1 MFRRCDDSRM
11 DPKGLPKTLDQV
23 QLRVDGHSVPSDM
36 NETVIVPFWIFV
48 LLLGGTAFTLA
59 DRLLFPIMRWFMQR
73 SINRVIDDISCR
85 LSLEIRPFQLT
96 KRKVLIDRLI
106 NDPGVIKAIQREVRQ
121 RGVSRQ
127 IVQKEVVVYA
137 KEIVPAFNAYLY
149 FRIGYW
155 VAKKIA
161 RLLYQVHIGLIDSA
175 RLEKIDPDSTVVFVM
190 NHRSNMDYIIVSFLV
205 AERTAL
211 SYAVG
216 EWARIWP
223 LQTLI
228 RAMGAFFVRRRS
240 NNALYRLVLERYIR
254 MATKE
259 GVCQAVFPE
268 GGLSR
273 NGQMGRPKFGI
284 IDYMVRGYHTDMDRD
299 IVFVPVG
306 LNYDRTMEDRS
317 LLRSLDP
324 VAASR
329 SRWFVFKTTSLF
341 MLKSVTL
348 MISSRWRKFG
358 YACVNFGPY
367 VSLHDYCVERGI
379 DFSRMDR
386 MERFKAV
393 ETLSYKLMDAIAAVI
408 PVLPIPMVAA
418 VFQENPESSF
428 SAFEIEE
435 QVNRLIADIQ
445 ARGAPVF
452 ISTRSR
458 VQNIV
463 TALNMLT
470 IRRLIIESNG
480 TYRADP
486 AMRDVL
492 SYYANSI
499 THWRSGSNSNPI

>member
-1 MFRRCDDSRM
+1 M
-11 DPKGLPKTLDQV
+11 L
-23 QLRVDGHSVPSDM
+23 
-36 NETVIVPFWIFV
+36 
-48 LLLGGTAFTLA
+48 
-59 DRLLFPIMRWFMQR
+59 RWFMQR
-73 SINRVIDDISCR
+73 RINNVIDDISRR
-85 LSLEIRPFQLT
+85 LPLEIRPFQLT
-96 KRKVLIDRLI
+96 KRQVLIDRLVH
-106 NDPGVIKAIQREVRQ
+106 DPAVITAIQSDARQ
-121 RGVSRQ
+121 RGVSREK
-127 IVQKEVVVYA
+127 IQKEVVGYA

-155 VAKKIA
+155 AAKKIA
-161 RLLYQVHIGLIDSA
+161 RLLYQVHIGLTDSA
-175 RLEKIDPDSTVVFVM
+175 GLERIAPESTVVFVM

-205 AERTAL
+205 AEQTAL

-240 NNALYRLVLERYIR
+240 NNALYRLVLKRYIR
-254 MATKE
+254 MATRE

-273 NGQMGRPKFGI
+273 TGRLGQPKFGI
-284 IDYMVRGYHTDMDRD
+284 VDYMVRGFQPGTDRD

-306 LNYDRTMEDRS
+306 INYDRTIEDRS
-317 LLRSLDP
+317 LLRSLNP
-324 VAASR
+324 VATGR
-329 SRWFVFKTTSLF
+329 SRWFVIKTTGLF
-341 MLKSVTL
+341 MMKSVKL
-348 MISSRWRKFG
+348 MILSRWRKFG
-358 YACVNFGPY
+358 YACVNFGSY
-367 VSLHDYCVERGI
+367 ISLHEYCLERDI

-386 MERFKAV
+386 KERFRAV
-393 ETLSYKLMDAIAAVI
+393 ETLSCQLMDAIAAVI

-452 ISTRSR
+452 ISSHSR

-463 TALNMLT
+463 TALNMLR
-470 IRRLIIESNG
+470 IRRLITESNG
-480 TYRADP
+480 IYTSDP

-492 SYYANSI
+492 AYYANSI
-499 THWRSGSNSNPI
+499 TQWRPGSESNPI

>member
-1 MFRRCDDSRM
+1 MA
-11 DPKGLPKTLDQV
+11 QV
-23 QLRVDGHSVPSDM
+23 WPWVARHSVASAM
-36 NETVIVPFWIFV
+36 NEPVIIPLWIFV

-59 DRLLFPIMRWFMQR
+59 DRVLLPMVRWFLQR
-73 SINRVIDDISCR
+73 TINRVIDDISRR

-96 KRKVLIDRLI
+96 KRQVLIDRLV
-106 NDPGVIKAIQREVRQ
+106 NDPGVISAIQREAQQ
-121 RGVSRQ
+121 RGVSRERL
-127 IVQKEVVVYA
+127 QKEVVVYA

-161 RLLYQVHIGLIDSA
+161 RLLYRVHIGLIDSA
-175 RLEKIDPDSTVVFVM
+175 RLEKIDPNSTVVFIM

-240 NNALYRLVLERYIR
+240 NNTLYRLVLERYIH

-284 IDYMVRGYHTDMDRD
+284 IDYMVRGYQPDTDRD

-306 LNYDRTMEDRS
+306 INYDRTIEDRS
-317 LLRSLDP
+317 LMRALDP
-324 VAASR
+324 EAGRR
-329 SRWFVFKTTSLF
+329 SRWFVVKTTGLF
-341 MLKSVTL
+341 IVKSIKL
-348 MISSRWRKFG
+348 MILSRWRKFG
-358 YACVNFGPY
+358 YACVNFGSY
-367 VSLHDYCVERGI
+367 VSLHDYCNEEGI

-386 MERFKAV
+386 RERFKAV
-393 ETLSYKLMDAIAAVI
+393 ETLSNHLMAAIAAVI
-408 PVLPIPMVAA
+408 PVLPIPLVAA
-418 VFQENPESSF
+418 VFQAKPQSSLT
-428 SAFEIEE
+428 AFEVEE
-435 QVNRLIADIQ
+435 RVNRLITDIQ

-463 TALNMLT
+463 TALNMLKM
-470 IRRLIIESNG
+470 RRLIVESNG
-480 TYRADP
+480 LYTADP
-486 AMRDVL
+486 EMRNILD
-492 SYYANSI
+492 YYANSI
-499 THWRSGSNSNPI
+499 AHWHPESDPTD

>member
-1 MFRRCDDSRM
+1 
-11 DPKGLPKTLDQV
+11 
-23 QLRVDGHSVPSDM
+23 M
-36 NETVIVPFWIFV
+36 NESISIPIWFFL
-48 LLLGGTAFTLA
+48 LLLGVTTFTLV
-59 DRLLFPIMRWFMQR
+59 DRLLFPMIRWFMQR
-73 SINRVIDDISCR
+73 SINRVIDDIGRR

-96 KRKVLIDRLI
+96 KRQVLIDRLV
-106 NDPGVIKAIQREVRQ
+106 NDPGVISAIQREAQERGASRERVQ
-121 RGVSRQ
+121 R
-127 IVQKEVVVYA
+127 EAAAYA

-175 RLEKIDPDSTVVFVM
+175 RLEKIDPESTVVFLM

-273 NGQMGRPKFGI
+273 DGRMGPPKYGI
-284 IDYMVRGYHTDMDRD
+284 IDYMVRGYQPDKDRD

-306 LNYDRTMEDRS
+306 INYDRTIEDRS

-324 VAASR
+324 KAEKR
-329 SRWFVFKTTSLF
+329 SRWYVIYTTGQF
-341 MLKSVTL
+341 IMKSIKL
-348 MISSRWRKFG
+348 MVLSRWRKFG
-358 YACVNFGPY
+358 YACVNFGSY
-367 VSLHDYCVERGI
+367 ISLHDYCKDLDI
-379 DFSRMDR
+379 DFSRMNR
-386 MERFKAV
+386 EERFTAV
-393 ETLSYKLMDAIAAVI
+393 ETLSNKLMEGITAVI
-408 PVLPIPMVAA
+408 PVLPIPLVAA
-418 VFQENPESSF
+418 VFQENQGSSLT
-428 SAFEIEE
+428 AFEVEE
-435 QVNRLIADIQ
+435 RVNGLISDIQ
-445 ARGAPVF
+445 VRGAPVF
-452 ISTRSR
+452 ISTRGR
-458 VQNIV
+458 VQNLV
-463 TALNMLT
+463 TALNMLR
-470 IRRLIIESNG
+470 IRRVITESNG
-480 TYRADP
+480 EYSADP
-486 AMRDVL
+486 DMHHVL
-492 SYYANSI
+492 DYYANSLA
-499 THWRSGSNSNPI
+499 HWRR